1 MTNLIEIENVSKNY
15 YTQAGEITA
24 LKNIN
29 FNLKQGEFLGVI
41 GKSGAGKS
49 TLLNMITGVDK
60 MTKGEIWIND
70 IGVHTLP
77 QNKMALWR
85 GINIG
90 VIYQSFELLPQISI
104 LDNVILPLDFC
115 GAFQNKKA
123 KKKGLDLLEQM
134 QIAEHAYKKP
144 TMISGGQQQRVV
156 IARAL
161 INDPPIIVADEPTGS
176 LDSKTGDTV
185 ITLFEELISQGKTI
199 IMVTHDKSYQSR
211 FTKVMQIT
219 DGEISDYQ
227 QN

>member
-1 MTNLIEIENVSKNY
+1 VTNLIEIENVSKNY